1 MFCAP
6 CISADVLGCYRL
18 SLTWIAADRRA
29 VLSSLLSP
37 AFASVVPEQQQVQH
51 ANVYYLAQYRGAVSA
66 LQLVV
71 AVPQLAV
78 WTGAA
83 ERRATAVIGSF
94 AAVTGFAGR
103 PVTAVSGL
111 AERPVSAVASG
122 WHCQR
127 CLPGGLSA
135 QVSRRTDVK
144 LSCGET
150 TWN

>member
-1 MFCAP
+1 M
-6 CISADVLGCYRL
+6 
-18 SLTWIAADRRA
+18 
-29 VLSSLLSP
+29 LSSRLSP
-37 AFASVVPEQQQVQH
+37 ALASVVPEQQQVQH
-51 ANVYYLAQYRGAVSA
+51 ADVYYLAQYRGAISA

-83 ERRATAVIGSF
+83 ERRATAVIESF
-94 AAVTGFAGR
+94 AAVTGFAGLAAAVGTGSAGL
-103 PVTAVSGL
+103 PIAAVSGF

-127 CLPGGLSA
+127 CLPGEWS
-135 QVSRRTDVK
+135 VRRNQLTDVT
-144 LSCGET
+144 LSCGVM